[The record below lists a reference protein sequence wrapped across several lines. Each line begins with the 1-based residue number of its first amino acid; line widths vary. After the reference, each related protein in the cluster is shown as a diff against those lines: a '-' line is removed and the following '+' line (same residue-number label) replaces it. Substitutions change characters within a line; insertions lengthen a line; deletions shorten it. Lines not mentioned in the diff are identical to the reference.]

1 MKTDVSPI
9 IISIL
14 FLFVFVS
21 ALLFLSSM
29 IMFYKELE
37 IIRKRLGDKVFNWL
51 IGEVEDDKM

>member
-14 FLFVFVS
+14 FLFVFVF

-29 IMFYKELE
+29 IMFYRELE
-37 IIRKRLGDKVFNWL
+37 IIRKKLGDKVFNWL
-51 IGEVEDDKM
+51 ISEVNND